1 MRGPA
6 ETPPILD
13 RVKLIMAIAHNED
26 AGAII
31 DGLLERE
38 FRATR
43 VQSSGGFLRKSN
55 ATILV
60 GVPDSNV
67 DEVVAVIRA
76 NSEPRT
82 DDASSEPVASSGES
96 RRRPRVKVDLRPA
109 IVFVLP
115 IERVERL

>member
-1 MRGPA
+1 
-6 ETPPILD
+6 
-13 RVKLIMAIAHNED
+13 MAIAHNED

-60 GVPDSNV
+60 GVDESNV
-67 DEVVAVIRA
+67 NDVIAVIRA
-76 NSEPRT
+76 NSTARS
-82 DDASSEPVASSGES
+82 DGVGSEPSMTNSGES
-96 RRRPRVKVDLRPA
+96 RTRPRDKVDLRPA